1 MYLTVQGPNDYGQIP
16 GITDA
21 VTFESLTVT
30 VSSMQERLL
39 GDCNLDGVVDFF
51 DITTFISI
59 LSSDN
64 FFEEADCNQDGMVN
78 FFDISFFIT
87 ILSEN

>member
-1 MYLTVQGPNDYGQIP
+1 
-16 GITDA
+16 
-21 VTFESLTVT
+21 
-30 VSSMQERLL
+30 MQERLL

-51 DITTFISI
+51 DINTFISI
-59 LSSDN
+59 LSSNN